1 MWIKASALGNCDTI
15 LSLLPWNVQVLLGS
29 RNYYCF
35 LIILQFLLKNKNKK
49 RKNLRQLTR
58 EVMQRASN
66 LCWLNIQLD
75 YNLLLNNLS
84 MNNAREISLT
94 YNSARRCV
102 WSMQW
107 KICKAD
113 IFCRIYSFG
122 GGLWSINCLS
132 HFSFSQQNASLDEI
146 FSTEIKVRQ

>member
-1 MWIKASALGNCDTI
+1 MRIKASALGNCDTI

-66 LCWLNIQLD
+66 LCWLNIQLN

-84 MNNAREISLT
+84 L
-94 YNSARRCV
+94 NSA
-102 WSMQW
+102 
-107 KICKAD
+107 
-113 IFCRIYSFG
+113 
-122 GGLWSINCLS
+122 
-132 HFSFSQQNASLDEI
+132 
-146 FSTEIKVRQ
+146 